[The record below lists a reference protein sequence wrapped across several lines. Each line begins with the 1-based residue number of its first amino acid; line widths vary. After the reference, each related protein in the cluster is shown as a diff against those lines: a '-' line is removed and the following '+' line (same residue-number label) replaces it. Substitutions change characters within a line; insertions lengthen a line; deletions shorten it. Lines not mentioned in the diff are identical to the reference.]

1 MEKQELIN
9 VNACQEGLD
18 FYDTLPDKNVLA
30 ILDEVVKS
38 DNPNFWIVF
47 LFCNVFDDDE
57 VKAFLADILSC
68 YRERIDKYGKPKF
81 KLLHPSQKA
90 FIDALGT
97 HKGKIGKMKKSE
109 KDELNEID
117 FGSSDRVLAKR
128 LIASFND
135 IRNIVTSGDV
145 SDRPRMIRA
154 LGMFDMPILE
164 PDGMNLFW
172 ADVVSA
178 IKKIMKKRQTTES

>member
-9 VNACQEGLD
+9 VNACQEALD
-18 FYDTLPDKNVLA
+18 YYDTLPDKDVLA
-30 ILDEVVKS
+30 MLDALVES
-38 DNPNFWIVF
+38 PNPNFWMVF
-47 LFCNVFDDDE
+47 LFCVVFDDNE
-57 VKAFLADILSC
+57 VKVFLTDILKC
-68 YRERIDKYGKPKF
+68 YRKRIKKYGNPKF

-128 LIASFND
+128 LIASFKD
-135 IRNIVTSGDV
+135 VREIVINGDV

-172 ADVVSA
+172 ADVVIA
-178 IKKIMKKRQTTES
+178 IKKIMAKRQTTEL